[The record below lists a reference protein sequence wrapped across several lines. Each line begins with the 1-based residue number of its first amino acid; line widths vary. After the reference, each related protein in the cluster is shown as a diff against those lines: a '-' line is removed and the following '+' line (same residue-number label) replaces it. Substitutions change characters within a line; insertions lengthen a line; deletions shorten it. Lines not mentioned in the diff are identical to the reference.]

1 MARAEKLIP
10 FILKW
15 EGGYVNDPLD
25 KGGAT
30 NKGITIG
37 TYRHFYGKDKGIED
51 LKTMSQAQWEKIFM
65 AGYWQPFMATHIK
78 SQGIANICVD
88 WAWASGATTAI
99 RNVQKV
105 LGVTIDGIVGDET
118 LTAINRADSKE
129 LFERIKTARI
139 DFVEAIVKRTPSQKR
154 FIKGWINRINAI
166 PYDN

>member
-15 EGGYVNDPLD
+15 EGGYVNDPID

-37 TYRHFYGKDKGIED
+37 TYRHFYGKDKTIDD
-51 LKTMSQAQWEKIFM
+51 LKAMTQAQWEKIFM
-65 AGYWQPFMATHIK
+65 AGYWQPFKATAIK
-78 SQGIANICVD
+78 SQGIANIVVD
-88 WAWASGATTAI
+88 WAWASGATSAI

-118 LTAINRADSKE
+118 LTAINRTDSKE

-139 DFVEAIVKRTPSQKR
+139 DFVETIVKRSPSQKR